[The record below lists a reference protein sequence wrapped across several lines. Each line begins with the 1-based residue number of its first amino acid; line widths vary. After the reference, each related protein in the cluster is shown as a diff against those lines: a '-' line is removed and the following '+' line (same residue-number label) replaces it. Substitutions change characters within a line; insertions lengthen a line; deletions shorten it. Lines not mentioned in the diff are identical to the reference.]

1 VPAAALAGVVAA
13 LVGAGAGAI
22 AGSFVGVVTGR
33 WPQGV
38 AITGRSRCDACA
50 AVLGPADLVPL
61 LSFIALRG
69 RCRHCGAA
77 IAPRHLVIELAAAAI
92 GAAMLMRWPGWQG
105 LVSGLMLAL
114 AGWWLLAL
122 IVTDAEHQWLPDRLT
137 LPLVPLALLVPA
149 SLPGWPPLAERLWGA
164 GLGFAGL
171 WAVGAGY
178 RLLRGRDGLGG
189 GDPKLMAGL
198 GALLGGW
205 ALPFVLVAAALLGL
219 VLAGL
224 DALRGRPVSAATR
237 LPLGAL
243 LAGTA
248 LPLVWLGP
256 AWRDM
261 LP

>member
-1 VPAAALAGVVAA
+1 MQGAALAGLAGALAGAA
-13 LVGAGAGAI
+13 AGAI
-22 AGSFVGVVTGR
+22 AGSFIGVVTGR
-33 WPQGV
+33 WPQGL

-50 AVLGPADLVPL
+50 AVLGPADLVPV
-61 LSFIALRG
+61 LSFIARRG

-77 IAPRHLVIELAAAAI
+77 IAPRHLAIELAGAAI
-92 GAAMLMRWPGWQG
+92 GAAMLMRWPGWDG
-105 LVSGLMLAL
+105 LLLAL

-137 LPLVPLALLVPA
+137 LPLVPLALLVPP

-171 WAVGAGY
+171 WAVGAAY
-178 RLLRGRDGLGG
+178 RLWRGRDGLGG

-198 GALLGGW
+198 GALLGLW

-224 DALRGRPVSAATR
+224 DAWRGRPVSASTR

-248 LPLVWLGP
+248 LPLLWLGP
-256 AWRDM
+256 VWREL